1 MELRNNLADFRK
13 KGGYNQADLGGLV
26 GVSRQTISLIERGD
40 YNPSVTVALTI
51 AMVLG
56 VDINEIFSLEESDEE
71 KKETF
76 LTSVLYMVGL
86 GLVVGFGVGFIFNKL
101 NIGGL
106 IEVLSRF
113 LSQNILVLTIGIC
126 SIFAVLGLHF
136 YIKAKKEVEDGLRE
150 DGFIETK
157 YIDYANA
164 MRDAGLFSLLS
175 LIIIIYNEMKK
186 SSNPLKNTLIILV
199 ILFVFTA
206 INSILSYLTYKLV
219 RKIEPERK
227 TEIFDFF
234 FDSKFMAESDERDK
248 LKYYKKGY
256 LSYKRMLMCQFVMI
270 IILFCSALYENISP
284 IIALI
289 VLIPCLVGVFTNGF
303 AGEKS

>member
-1 MELRNNLADFRK
+1 MKNNNKTILSSVIVMTVF
-13 KGGYNQADLGGLV
+13 GL
-26 GVSRQTISLIERGD
+26 L
-40 YNPSVTVALTI
+40 
-51 AMVLG
+51 
-56 VDINEIFSLEESDEE
+56 
-71 KKETF
+71 
-76 LTSVLYMVGL
+76 
-86 GLVVGFGVGFIFNKL
+86 VGFGVGFIFDKINV
-101 NIGGL
+101 GGL
-106 IEVLSRF
+106 VEVLNSF
-113 LSQNILVLTIGIC
+113 LSQNILVLTIGLC
-126 SIFAVLGLHF
+126 SIFAVSGLYF
-136 YIKAKKEVEDGLRE
+136 YIKAKIEVEDGLRE

-199 ILFVFTA
+199 ILFVFTT

-219 RKIEPERK
+219 KKIEPERK

-256 LSYKRMLMCQFVMI
+256 LAYKRMLISQFVII

-284 IIALI
+284 IIALV
-289 VLIPCLVGVFTNGF
+289 VLIPCLVGIFTNGF
-303 AGEKS
+303 VGEKS

>member
-1 MELRNNLADFRK
+1 MKNNNKTILSSVIVMTVFGLLVGFGAGFIFDK
-13 KGGYNQADLGGLV
+13 INVGGLV
-26 GVSRQTISLIERGD
+26 
-40 YNPSVTVALTI
+40 
-51 AMVLG
+51 
-56 VDINEIFSLEESDEE
+56 
-71 KKETF
+71 
-76 LTSVLYMVGL
+76 
-86 GLVVGFGVGFIFNKL
+86 
-101 NIGGL
+101 
-106 IEVLSRF
+106 EVLNSF
-113 LSQNILVLTIGIC
+113 LSQNILVLTIGLC
-126 SIFAVLGLHF
+126 SIFAVSGLYF

-303 AGEKS
+303 AGEKSWLK

>member
-1 MELRNNLADFRK
+1 MKNNNKTILSSVIVMTVFGLLVGFGAGFIFDK
-13 KGGYNQADLGGLV
+13 INVGGLV
-26 GVSRQTISLIERGD
+26 
-40 YNPSVTVALTI
+40 
-51 AMVLG
+51 
-56 VDINEIFSLEESDEE
+56 
-71 KKETF
+71 
-76 LTSVLYMVGL
+76 
-86 GLVVGFGVGFIFNKL
+86 
-101 NIGGL
+101 
-106 IEVLSRF
+106 EVLNSF
-113 LSQNILVLTIGIC
+113 LSQNILVLTIGLC
-126 SIFAVLGLHF
+126 SIFAVSGLYF

-164 MRDAGLFSLLS
+164 MRDAGLFNLLS

-199 ILFVFTA
+199 ILFVFTT

-219 RKIEPERK
+219 KKIEPERK

-256 LSYKRMLMCQFVMI
+256 LAYKRMLISQFVII

-284 IIALI
+284 IIALV
-289 VLIPCLVGVFTNGF
+289 VLIPCLVGIFTNGF
-303 AGEKS
+303 VGEKS

>member
-1 MELRNNLADFRK
+1 MKNNNKTILSSVIVMTVFGLLVGFGAGFIFDK
-13 KGGYNQADLGGLV
+13 INVGGLV
-26 GVSRQTISLIERGD
+26 
-40 YNPSVTVALTI
+40 
-51 AMVLG
+51 
-56 VDINEIFSLEESDEE
+56 
-71 KKETF
+71 
-76 LTSVLYMVGL
+76 
-86 GLVVGFGVGFIFNKL
+86 
-101 NIGGL
+101 
-106 IEVLSRF
+106 EVLNSF
-113 LSQNILVLTIGIC
+113 LSQNILVLTIGLC
-126 SIFAVLGLHF
+126 SIFAVFGLYF

-199 ILFVFTA
+199 ILCVFTT

-219 RKIEPERK
+219 KKIEPERK

-256 LSYKRMLMCQFVMI
+256 LAYKRMLISQFVII

-284 IIALI
+284 IIALV
-289 VLIPCLVGVFTNGF
+289 VLIPCLVGIFTNGF
-303 AGEKS
+303 AGEKSWLK

>member
-1 MELRNNLADFRK
+1 MKNNNKTILSSVIVMTVF
-13 KGGYNQADLGGLV
+13 GL
-26 GVSRQTISLIERGD
+26 L
-40 YNPSVTVALTI
+40 
-51 AMVLG
+51 
-56 VDINEIFSLEESDEE
+56 
-71 KKETF
+71 
-76 LTSVLYMVGL
+76 
-86 GLVVGFGVGFIFNKL
+86 VGFGVGFIFDKINV
-101 NIGGL
+101 GGL
-106 IEVLSRF
+106 VEVLNSF
-113 LSQNILVLTIGIC
+113 LSQNILVLTIGLC
-126 SIFAVLGLHF
+126 SIFAVSGLYF

-199 ILFVFTA
+199 ILFVFTT

-219 RKIEPERK
+219 KKIEPERK

-256 LSYKRMLMCQFVMI
+256 LAYKRMLISQFVII

-284 IIALI
+284 IIALV
-289 VLIPCLVGVFTNGF
+289 VLIPCLVGIFTNGF
-303 AGEKS
+303 VGEKS

>member
-1 MELRNNLADFRK
+1 MKKNKKTILA
-13 KGGYNQADLGGLV
+13 
-26 GVSRQTISLIERGD
+26 
-40 YNPSVTVALTI
+40 
-51 AMVLG
+51 
-56 VDINEIFSLEESDEE
+56 
-71 KKETF
+71 
-76 LTSVLYMVGL
+76 SVLYMVGI
-86 GLVVGFGVGFIFNKL
+86 GLLVGFGLGFIFDKL

-106 IEVLSRF
+106 IEVLSSF
-113 LSQNILVLTIGIC
+113 LGKNALALIIGLC
-126 SIFAVLGLHF
+126 SLFAVLGLYF
-136 YIKAKKEVEDGLRE
+136 YLKAKKEVEEGLRE

-164 MRDAGLFSLLS
+164 MRDAGLFTLLS

-186 SSNPLKNTLIILV
+186 SSNSLKNTLIILV

-206 INSILSYLTYKLV
+206 INSIISYLTYKLV

-227 TEIFDFF
+227 TDVFDFF
-234 FDSKFMAESDERDK
+234 FESKFMAESDERDK

-256 LSYKRMLMCQFVMI
+256 LAFKRMIMCQLVII
-270 IILFCSALYENISP
+270 IILFCSALYEDISP

-289 VLIPCLVGVFTNGF
+289 VLIPTLIGILTNGF

>member
-1 MELRNNLADFRK
+1 MK
-13 KGGYNQADLGGLV
+13 KN
-26 GVSRQTISLIERGD
+26 
-40 YNPSVTVALTI
+40 
-51 AMVLG
+51 
-56 VDINEIFSLEESDEE
+56 
-71 KKETF
+71 KKTF
-76 LTSVLYMVGL
+76 LTSVLYMAGL

-113 LSQNILVLTIGIC
+113 LSQNILVLTIGLC

-284 IIALI
+284 ITALI

>member
-1 MELRNNLADFRK
+1 MK
-13 KGGYNQADLGGLV
+13 KNK
-26 GVSRQTISLIERGD
+26 RTILSSI
-40 YNPSVTVALTI
+40 LTM
-51 AMVLG
+51 AG
-56 VDINEIFSLEESDEE
+56 F
-71 KKETF
+71 
-76 LTSVLYMVGL
+76 
-86 GLVVGFGVGFIFNKL
+86 GLVVGFGSGFIFDKL

-113 LSQNILVLTIGIC
+113 LSQNILVLTIGLC
-126 SIFAVLGLHF
+126 SIFAVSGLYF

-164 MRDAGLFSLLS
+164 MRDAGLFTLLS

-186 SSNPLKNTLIILV
+186 SSDPLKNTLIILV

-206 INSILSYLTYKLV
+206 INSIISYLTYKLV

-227 TEIFDFF
+227 TEVFDFF

-256 LSYKRMLMCQFVMI
+256 LAFKRMIICQLVII
-270 IILFCSALYENISP
+270 IILFCSALYEDISP

-289 VLIPCLVGVFTNGF
+289 VLIPTLIGIFTNGF
-303 AGEKS
+303 AGEKV

>member
-1 MELRNNLADFRK
+1 MKNNIK
-13 KGGYNQADLGGLV
+13 
-26 GVSRQTISLIERGD
+26 TILS
-40 YNPSVTVALTI
+40 SVIVMTV
-51 AMVLG
+51 
-56 VDINEIFSLEESDEE
+56 F
-71 KKETF
+71 
-76 LTSVLYMVGL
+76 

-113 LSQNILVLTIGIC
+113 LSQNILVLTIGLC
-126 SIFAVLGLHF
+126 SIFAVFGLYF

-199 ILFVFTA
+199 ILCVFTT

-219 RKIEPERK
+219 KKIEPERK

-256 LSYKRMLMCQFVMI
+256 LAYKRMLISQFVII

-284 IIALI
+284 IIALV
-289 VLIPCLVGVFTNGF
+289 VLIPCLVGIFTNGF
-303 AGEKS
+303 VGEKS

>member
-1 MELRNNLADFRK
+1 MKNNNKTILSSVIVMTVF
-13 KGGYNQADLGGLV
+13 GL
-26 GVSRQTISLIERGD
+26 L
-40 YNPSVTVALTI
+40 
-51 AMVLG
+51 
-56 VDINEIFSLEESDEE
+56 
-71 KKETF
+71 
-76 LTSVLYMVGL
+76 
-86 GLVVGFGVGFIFNKL
+86 VGFGAGFIFDKINVS
-101 NIGGL
+101 GL
-106 IEVLSRF
+106 VEVLNSF
-113 LSQNILVLTIGIC
+113 LSQNILVLTIGLC
-126 SIFAVLGLHF
+126 SIFAVSGLYF

-199 ILFVFTA
+199 ILFVFTT

-219 RKIEPERK
+219 KKIEPERK

-256 LSYKRMLMCQFVMI
+256 LANKRMLISQFVII

-284 IIALI
+284 MIALV
-289 VLIPCLVGVFTNGF
+289 VLIPCLVGIFTNGF
-303 AGEKS
+303 VGEKSWLK

>member
-1 MELRNNLADFRK
+1 MKNNNKTILSSVIVMTVFGLLVGFGADFIFDK
-13 KGGYNQADLGGLV
+13 INVGGLV
-26 GVSRQTISLIERGD
+26 
-40 YNPSVTVALTI
+40 
-51 AMVLG
+51 
-56 VDINEIFSLEESDEE
+56 
-71 KKETF
+71 
-76 LTSVLYMVGL
+76 
-86 GLVVGFGVGFIFNKL
+86 
-101 NIGGL
+101 
-106 IEVLSRF
+106 EVLNSF
-113 LSQNILVLTIGIC
+113 LSQNILVLTIGLC
-126 SIFAVLGLHF
+126 SIFAVFGLYF

-199 ILFVFTA
+199 ILCVFTT

-219 RKIEPERK
+219 KKIEPERK

-256 LSYKRMLMCQFVMI
+256 LAYKRMLISQFVII

-284 IIALI
+284 IIALV
-289 VLIPCLVGVFTNGF
+289 VLIPCLVGIFTNGF
-303 AGEKS
+303 AGEKSWLK

>member
-1 MELRNNLADFRK
+1 MKNNNKTILSSVIVMTVFGLLVGFGAGFIFDK
-13 KGGYNQADLGGLV
+13 INVGGLV
-26 GVSRQTISLIERGD
+26 
-40 YNPSVTVALTI
+40 
-51 AMVLG
+51 
-56 VDINEIFSLEESDEE
+56 
-71 KKETF
+71 
-76 LTSVLYMVGL
+76 
-86 GLVVGFGVGFIFNKL
+86 
-101 NIGGL
+101 
-106 IEVLSRF
+106 EVLNSF
-113 LSQNILVLTIGIC
+113 LSQNILVLTIGLC
-126 SIFAVLGLHF
+126 SIFAVFGLYF

-199 ILFVFTA
+199 ILFVFTT

-219 RKIEPERK
+219 KKIEPERK

-256 LSYKRMLMCQFVMI
+256 LAYKRMLISQFVII

-284 IIALI
+284 IIALV
-289 VLIPCLVGVFTNGF
+289 VLIPCLVGIFTNGF

>member
-1 MELRNNLADFRK
+1 MK
-13 KGGYNQADLGGLV
+13 KNKK
-26 GVSRQTISLIERGD
+26 TIIS
-40 YNPSVTVALTI
+40 
-51 AMVLG
+51 
-56 VDINEIFSLEESDEE
+56 
-71 KKETF
+71 
-76 LTSVLYMVGL
+76 SVLAMAGFGLLVGL
-86 GLVVGFGVGFIFNKL
+86 GTGFIFDKL

-113 LSQNILVLTIGIC
+113 LSQNILALTIGLC
-126 SIFAVLGLHF
+126 SIFAVSGLYF

-164 MRDAGLFSLLS
+164 MRDVGSFTLLS

-186 SSNPLKNTLIILV
+186 SSDPLKNTLIILV

-227 TEIFDFF
+227 TKVFDFF
-234 FDSKFMAESDERDK
+234 FDRKFMAESDERDK

-256 LSYKRMLMCQFVMI
+256 LAFKRMLMCQLVII
-270 IILFCSALYENISP
+270 IILFSSAIYEEISP
-284 IIALI
+284 IISLI
-289 VLIPCLVGVFTNGF
+289 VLIPCLIGLFTNGF
-303 AGEKS
+303 AGEKSWLK

>member
-1 MELRNNLADFRK
+1 MK
-13 KGGYNQADLGGLV
+13 KN
-26 GVSRQTISLIERGD
+26 
-40 YNPSVTVALTI
+40 
-51 AMVLG
+51 
-56 VDINEIFSLEESDEE
+56 
-71 KKETF
+71 KKTF
-76 LTSVLYMVGL
+76 LASVLYMA
-86 GLVVGFGVGFIFNKL
+86 GFGLLVGYGSGFIFNKL

-126 SIFAVLGLHF
+126 SIFAISGLYF

-186 SSNPLKNTLIILV
+186 SSDSLKNTLIIFV

-206 INSILSYLTYKLV
+206 INSIISYLTYKLV
-219 RKIEPERK
+219 KKIEPERK
-227 TEIFDFF
+227 TDVFDFF

-248 LKYYKKGY
+248 LRYYKKGY
-256 LSYKRMLMCQFVMI
+256 LAFKRMIICQFVII
-270 IILFCSALYENISP
+270 IILSGSALYEEINPVIS
-284 IIALI
+284 LI
-289 VLIPCLVGVFTNGF
+289 VLVPCWLGF
-303 AGEKS
+303 SQMDLQERDHD

>member
-1 MELRNNLADFRK
+1 MK
-13 KGGYNQADLGGLV
+13 KN
-26 GVSRQTISLIERGD
+26 
-40 YNPSVTVALTI
+40 
-51 AMVLG
+51 
-56 VDINEIFSLEESDEE
+56 
-71 KKETF
+71 KKTF

-113 LSQNILVLTIGIC
+113 LSQNILVLTIGLC

>member
-1 MELRNNLADFRK
+1 MA
-13 KGGYNQADLGGLV
+13 
-26 GVSRQTISLIERGD
+26 
-40 YNPSVTVALTI
+40 
-51 AMVLG
+51 
-56 VDINEIFSLEESDEE
+56 
-71 KKETF
+71 
-76 LTSVLYMVGL
+76 GL

-113 LSQNILVLTIGIC
+113 LSQNILVLTIGLC

-284 IIALI
+284 ITALI

>member
-1 MELRNNLADFRK
+1 MK
-13 KGGYNQADLGGLV
+13 KN
-26 GVSRQTISLIERGD
+26 
-40 YNPSVTVALTI
+40 
-51 AMVLG
+51 
-56 VDINEIFSLEESDEE
+56 
-71 KKETF
+71 KKTF

-113 LSQNILVLTIGIC
+113 LSQNILVLTIGLC

-248 LKYYKKGY
+248 LKYYKKSY

-303 AGEKS
+303 AGEKSWLK

>member
-1 MELRNNLADFRK
+1 MKNNNKTILSSVIVMTVFGLLVGFGAGFIFDK
-13 KGGYNQADLGGLV
+13 INVGGLV
-26 GVSRQTISLIERGD
+26 
-40 YNPSVTVALTI
+40 
-51 AMVLG
+51 
-56 VDINEIFSLEESDEE
+56 
-71 KKETF
+71 
-76 LTSVLYMVGL
+76 
-86 GLVVGFGVGFIFNKL
+86 
-101 NIGGL
+101 
-106 IEVLSRF
+106 EVLNSF
-113 LSQNILVLTIGIC
+113 LSQNILVLTIGLC
-126 SIFAVLGLHF
+126 SIFAVSGLYF
-136 YIKAKKEVEDGLRE
+136 YIKAKIEVEDGLRE
-150 DGFIETK
+150 DVFIETK

-199 ILFVFTA
+199 ILFVFTT

-219 RKIEPERK
+219 KKIEPERK

-256 LSYKRMLMCQFVMI
+256 LAYKRMLISQFVII

-284 IIALI
+284 IIALV
-289 VLIPCLVGVFTNGF
+289 VLIPCLVGIFTNGF

>member
-1 MELRNNLADFRK
+1 MNRNK
-13 KGGYNQADLGGLV
+13 KMTGKN
-26 GVSRQTISLIERGD
+26 
-40 YNPSVTVALTI
+40 
-51 AMVLG
+51 
-56 VDINEIFSLEESDEE
+56 IFLLSA
-71 KKETF
+71 
-76 LTSVLYMVGL
+76 L
-86 GLVVGFGVGFIFNKL
+86 GLVFGFGLGFIFDKL

-106 IEVLSRF
+106 IEVLSSF
-113 LSQNILVLTIGIC
+113 LGKNALVLIIGLC
-126 SIFAVLGLHF
+126 SLFAVLGLYF
-136 YIKAKKEVEDGLRE
+136 YLKAKKEVEEGLRE

-164 MRDAGLFSLLS
+164 MRDAGLFTLLS

-186 SSNPLKNTLIILV
+186 SSDPLKNTLTILV

-206 INSILSYLTYKLV
+206 INSIISYLTYKLV

-227 TEIFDFF
+227 TDVFDFF
-234 FDSKFMAESDERDK
+234 FESKFMAESDERDK

-256 LSYKRMLMCQFVMI
+256 LAFKRMIMCQLVII
-270 IILFCSALYENISP
+270 IILFCSALYEDISP

-289 VLIPCLVGVFTNGF
+289 VLIPTLIGILTNGF

>member
-1 MELRNNLADFRK
+1 MKNNNKTILSSVIVMTVFGLLVGFGAGFIFDK
-13 KGGYNQADLGGLV
+13 INVGGLV
-26 GVSRQTISLIERGD
+26 
-40 YNPSVTVALTI
+40 
-51 AMVLG
+51 
-56 VDINEIFSLEESDEE
+56 
-71 KKETF
+71 
-76 LTSVLYMVGL
+76 
-86 GLVVGFGVGFIFNKL
+86 
-101 NIGGL
+101 
-106 IEVLSRF
+106 EVLNSF
-113 LSQNILVLTIGIC
+113 LSQNILVLTIGLC
-126 SIFAVLGLHF
+126 SIFAVSGLYF

-164 MRDAGLFSLLS
+164 MRDAGLFNLLS

-199 ILFVFTA
+199 ILFVFTT

-219 RKIEPERK
+219 KKIEPERK

-256 LSYKRMLMCQFVMI
+256 LAYKRMLISQFVII

-284 IIALI
+284 IIALV
-289 VLIPCLVGVFTNGF
+289 VLIPCLVGIFTNGF
-303 AGEKS
+303 VGEKSWLK

>member
-1 MELRNNLADFRK
+1 MKNK
-13 KGGYNQADLGGLV
+13 K
-26 GVSRQTISLIERGD
+26 
-40 YNPSVTVALTI
+40 
-51 AMVLG
+51 
-56 VDINEIFSLEESDEE
+56 
-71 KKETF
+71 TF
-76 LTSVLYMVGL
+76 LTSVLYMAGL

-113 LSQNILVLTIGIC
+113 LSQNILVLTIGLC

>member
-1 MELRNNLADFRK
+1 MKKNNK
-13 KGGYNQADLGGLV
+13 K
-26 GVSRQTISLIERGD
+26 TILS
-40 YNPSVTVALTI
+40 
-51 AMVLG
+51 
-56 VDINEIFSLEESDEE
+56 
-71 KKETF
+71 
-76 LTSVLYMVGL
+76 SVLAMA
-86 GLVVGFGVGFIFNKL
+86 GFGLLIGFGSGFIFDKL
-101 NIGGL
+101 NIDGL

-113 LSQNILVLTIGIC
+113 LSENALALVIGFC
-126 SIFAVLGLHF
+126 SLFAVLGLYF
-136 YIKAKKEVEDGLRE
+136 YIKAKKEVEKGLRE
-150 DGFIETK
+150 EGFIETK

-186 SSNPLKNTLIILV
+186 SSDPLKNTLIIFV

-206 INSILSYLTYKLV
+206 INSIISYLSYKLV

-227 TEIFDFF
+227 TDVFDFF

-256 LSYKRMLMCQFVMI
+256 LAYKRMLMCQFVI
-270 IILFCSALYENISP
+270 TIILFLAALYEEISP

-289 VLIPCLVGVFTNGF
+289 VLIPCLVGILTNGF

>member
-1 MELRNNLADFRK
+1 MK
-13 KGGYNQADLGGLV
+13 KN
-26 GVSRQTISLIERGD
+26 
-40 YNPSVTVALTI
+40 
-51 AMVLG
+51 
-56 VDINEIFSLEESDEE
+56 
-71 KKETF
+71 KKTF
-76 LTSVLYMVGL
+76 LTSVLYMAGL

-113 LSQNILVLTIGIC
+113 LSQNILVLTIGLC

-284 IIALI
+284 ITALI

-303 AGEKS
+303 AGERS

>member
-1 MELRNNLADFRK
+1 MK
-13 KGGYNQADLGGLV
+13 KN
-26 GVSRQTISLIERGD
+26 
-40 YNPSVTVALTI
+40 
-51 AMVLG
+51 
-56 VDINEIFSLEESDEE
+56 
-71 KKETF
+71 KKTF
-76 LTSVLYMVGL
+76 LTSVLYMAGL

-113 LSQNILVLTIGIC
+113 LSQNILVLTIGLC

-303 AGEKS
+303 AGEKND

>member
-1 MELRNNLADFRK
+1 MINNNKTILSSVIVMTVFGLLVGFGAGFIFDK
-13 KGGYNQADLGGLV
+13 INVGGLV
-26 GVSRQTISLIERGD
+26 
-40 YNPSVTVALTI
+40 
-51 AMVLG
+51 
-56 VDINEIFSLEESDEE
+56 
-71 KKETF
+71 
-76 LTSVLYMVGL
+76 
-86 GLVVGFGVGFIFNKL
+86 
-101 NIGGL
+101 
-106 IEVLSRF
+106 EVLNSF
-113 LSQNILVLTIGIC
+113 LSQNILVLTIGLC
-126 SIFAVLGLHF
+126 SIFAVSGLYF

-186 SSNPLKNTLIILV
+186 SSTPLKNTLIILV
-199 ILFVFTA
+199 ILFVFTT

-219 RKIEPERK
+219 KKIEPERK

-256 LSYKRMLMCQFVMI
+256 LAYKRMLISQFVII

-284 IIALI
+284 IIALV
-289 VLIPCLVGVFTNGF
+289 VLIPCLVGIFTNGF
-303 AGEKS
+303 VGEKSWLK